1 MLFFKG
7 IILLLVVK
15 LINLVLLLIVI
26 FVLNECVYKF
36 NELISLILL
45 ILM

>member
-26 FVLNECVYKF
+26 FVLNEYVYKF

>member
-1 MLFFKG
+1 MSFFKG

-15 LINLVLLLIVI
+15 LINLVLSLIVI
-26 FVLNECVYKF
+26 FVLNEYVYKF
-36 NELISLILL
+36 NELISLISL

>member
-7 IILLLVVK
+7 IILLLVVN
-15 LINLVLLLIVI
+15 LIDLVILLKVI
-26 FVLNECVYKF
+26 YVLNEYVYKF